1 MQDDQ
6 DTPPMRFIRA
16 IITFLLVTIVAALI
30 WTFAEAESL
39 RKDEASV
46 EMFFEPEAAT
56 DRHLSLKPP
65 AEAIGNTFR
74 VSLSVHLEGT
84 AASVDE
90 AARILR
96 KPLHFKPYDKSLPV
110 APGEHSLDLRAI
122 LAAHPD
128 VQRVAASIASVE
140 PATVPA
146 TVEELVM
153 REVDVK
159 VELASG
165 QTEGLP
171 EAKPARVAIR
181 APKAIAE
188 TFPKDLFAIAAL
200 EAPQLERLVPSRR
213 ETIAGVKLVLPP
225 PFNDSKA
232 IRIDPPNIDV
242 QLVLT
247 VRTPTSKP
255 MNVPVQVLLASVEQ
269 KRWDI
274 SFDPRFQFIPD
285 VTVTGP
291 AEIVRQIEDRKIQ
304 VVALLQ
310 LSFNELEGATTQ
322 TKEVMFSTLPPVQAP
337 LRFNAPSKAVTFT
350 IGRREPAKP

>member
-1 MQDDQ
+1 MK
-6 DTPPMRFIRA
+6 FISE
-16 IITFLLVTIVAALI
+16 IFTLLLVTLVAALI
-30 WTFAEAESL
+30 WAFAEAESL
-39 RKDEASV
+39 RKDEVTV
-46 EMFFEPEAAT
+46 EVFFVPEAAA
-56 DRHLSLKPP
+56 DRHLTLKSP
-65 AEAIGNTFR
+65 AELIGTSYR
-74 VSLSVHLEGT
+74 VSLTVHLEGT

-90 AARILR
+90 AGRILR
-96 KPLHFKPYDKSLPV
+96 KPLQFTPYSKSLPTT
-110 APGEHSLDLRAI
+110 PGEHNLDMRAI
-122 LAAHPD
+122 LAAHAD
-128 VQRVAASIASVE
+128 VQRVSASIASVE
-140 PATVPA
+140 PAVVPA
-146 TVEELVM
+146 LVEELVM
-153 REVDVK
+153 REVDVS
-159 VELASG
+159 VQLATG
-165 QTEGLP
+165 QTDGQP
-171 EAKPARVAIR
+171 EPKPSRVAIR
-181 APKAIAE
+181 APRAIAD
-188 TFPKDLFAIAAL
+188 TFPKDLVAIAAID
-200 EAPQLERLVPSRR
+200 APQLERLVPSRR
-213 ETIAGVKLVLPP
+213 ETLAGVKLTLPP

-255 MNVPVQVLLASVEQ
+255 MNVPVQVVLASVEQ

-291 AEIVRQIEDRKIQ
+291 AEIVRQIEDRKVQ

-322 TKEVMFSTLPPVQAP
+322 TKEVVFSTLPPIQAP